1 MRRDHGGA
9 PARKLRPRGSGREAS
24 CVSSFWLRNHGFVTV
39 YNDTSKPDS
48 YQSMIDTVV
57 AAEGRIDGLVNNFG
71 GTNPAEDKDLL
82 STSYEHFLA
91 GVDANVGSVF
101 LGCQAAAREMA
112 KTGGGV
118 LPRRRER
125 CHHRPTHRGG
135 RRLRP
140 GHAHLRRRY
149 GRRRGTIGCCLPQR
163 AHIQRRGQLQ
173 PSAFQRAW
181 RRLASSKTKGP
192 AAYCLRDPA
201 RLCGATGREARAA
214 VSRIVRR
221 GSPRI
226 RR

>member
-1 MRRDHGGA
+1 M
-9 PARKLRPRGSGREAS
+9 
-24 CVSSFWLRNHGFVTV
+24 

-125 CHHRPTHRGG
+125 CHHRP
-135 RRLRP
+135 
-140 GHAHLRRRY
+140 
-149 GRRRGTIGCCLPQR
+149 
-163 AHIQRRGQLQ
+163 
-173 PSAFQRAW
+173 
-181 RRLASSKTKGP
+181 
-192 AAYCLRDPA
+192 
-201 RLCGATGREARAA
+201 
-214 VSRIVRR
+214 
-221 GSPRI
+221 PR
-226 RR
+226 